1 MHAQGIEL
9 GNYPPPPKQN
19 KTKQNKTKQNKTKQ
33 NPVGGQEKGLS
44 LETRFCNMFTTLPY
58 SHPEGPS

>member
-9 GNYPPPPKQN
+9 GNYPPPPK
-19 KTKQNKTKQNKTKQ
+19 KKKKKKPKK
-33 NPVGGQEKGLS
+33 NPVGGQKKKLS

>member
-9 GNYPPPPKQN
+9 GNYPPPPK
-19 KTKQNKTKQNKTKQ
+19 KKKKKPKQ
-33 NPVGGQEKGLS
+33 NPVGGQKKKLS